1 MEKDVDIVD
10 GYEIFTKEPTLLI
23 VIVLSRVGV
32 E

>member
-1 MEKDVDIVD
+1 MEKDVD